1 MGLPL
6 HSCWFA
12 FRRRPAVPGAR
23 TANLRT
29 GLERGIG
36 SGPDPSD
43 SPSGSIVR
51 PFPPQ
56 GGRGIEPG
64 SVVGGVTRPYGAVVP
79 TVAAQ
84 EHSLGSVFRSP
95 GDVLLPVGLLAFALA
110 ELSGAPQIPRHIA
123 IPGAVLMSVPLL
135 WRRRR
140 PLIVAGVVAG
150 AFAAQTL
157 LGVPHNAQL
166 ASLVAILVVSYS
178 VGCYASRRSAAW
190 GIVLIAA
197 PGMATVP
204 ANPGWTPSDFGFAG
218 LVVVGA
224 WAAGRVVR
232 ARTVEARSQASRAEA
247 LAAASEER
255 ARLAIEA
262 ERRRIARELHD
273 IVAHN
278 LSLMVLQAGA
288 AEQIVETDPRQAVAP
303 LRTIQETGRRA
314 LEDMKLLLGILRG
327 SDPDEGL
334 RPQPGIDDIGEL
346 VDQVRA
352 TGLRI
357 DMTTEG
363 TPQPLAAGVGLSAYR
378 VVQEALTNV
387 MKHAP
392 AADVTVRLRYA
403 LDRLDIDVTNTGPIV
418 ATEVGEESG
427 LGGMRDR
434 VRLFGG
440 ELHAGRTDDGG
451 FRVDARLPI
460 TRPPRDDDP
469 GPDL

>member
-1 MGLPL
+1 MP
-6 HSCWFA
+6 
-12 FRRRPAVPGAR
+12 
-23 TANLRT
+23 
-29 GLERGIG
+29 
-36 SGPDPSD
+36 
-43 SPSGSIVR
+43 
-51 PFPPQ
+51 
-56 GGRGIEPG
+56 
-64 SVVGGVTRPYGAVVP
+64 
-79 TVAAQ
+79 
-84 EHSLGSVFRSP
+84 
-95 GDVLLPVGLLAFALA
+95 
-110 ELSGAPQIPRHIA
+110 
-123 IPGAVLMSVPLL
+123 
-135 WRRRR
+135 
-140 PLIVAGVVAG
+140 
-150 AFAAQTL
+150 
-157 LGVPHNAQL
+157 
-166 ASLVAILVVSYS
+166 ILVVSYS

-255 ARLAIEA
+255 ARRAIEA

-288 AEQIVETDPRQAVAP
+288 AEPIVESDPRQAVAP
-303 LRTIQETGRRA
+303 LRRSETGRRA

-378 VVQEALTNV
+378 VVEEALSNV
-387 MKHAP
+387 WKHAP
-392 AADVTVRLRYA
+392 AADVSVRLRYA
-403 LDRLDIDVTNTGPIV
+403 LDRLDIDVTNTGPII
-418 ATEVGEESG
+418 ADEVGRSG
-427 LGGMRDR
+427 WEDEDR

-460 TRPPRDDDP
+460 ATTATMIRVLICDDQALV
-469 GPDL
+469 GQGCA